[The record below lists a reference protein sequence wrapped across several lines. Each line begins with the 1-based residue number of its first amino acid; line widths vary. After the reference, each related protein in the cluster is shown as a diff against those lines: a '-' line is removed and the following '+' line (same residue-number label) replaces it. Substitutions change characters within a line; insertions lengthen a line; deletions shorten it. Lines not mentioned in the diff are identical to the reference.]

1 VLDVSWGARREA
13 ARQARQAAGPGAHA
27 LSHMQPAPA
36 RSEGDDALGTFD
48 DVDDDVYAARLER
61 WLRVRPG

>member
-1 VLDVSWGARREA
+1 
-13 ARQARQAAGPGAHA
+13 
-27 LSHMQPAPA
+27 MQPAPA